1 MDLYSI
7 FLYFFSFLS
16 VVFAIFV
23 ISVKNAVHSAI
34 FLIFTILSIA
44 GIFFMLN
51 AEFMGAVQILIYAG
65 GIMIIYLF
73 IIFLIKLEEISGKRR
88 NIFLYIGSS
97 IILLLLAFEIAYIL
111 IKKSSYPQLP
121 TSKALDLK
129 TFSDVLL
136 RDYVIPFELASLLL
150 IGAMIAT
157 IYLARKRSS

>member
-16 VVFAIFV
+16 ILFAILV

-65 GIMIIYLF
+65 GIMVIYLF

-97 IILLLLAFEIAYIL
+97 TILLLLAFEITYIL
-111 IKKSSYPQLP
+111 IKKSSYPQPP